1 MDYLQKLQKESEIAN
16 RLDTWRNRRK
26 ELMHNVSVFYNQK
39 GESFANELE
48 QLITKYQS
56 TPNLSNEIVLT
67 QLINS

>member
-16 RLDTWRNRRK
+16 RLDNWRNRRK
-26 ELMHNVSVFYNQK
+26 ELMHNVSVFYNTK

-48 QLITKYQS
+48 QLIAKYQS
-56 TPNLSNEIVLT
+56 APNLTNEIVLT

>member
-1 MDYLQKLQKESEIAN
+1 MNYLETLQKESETSK

-26 ELMHNVSVFYNQK
+26 ELIHNVSLYYNQK